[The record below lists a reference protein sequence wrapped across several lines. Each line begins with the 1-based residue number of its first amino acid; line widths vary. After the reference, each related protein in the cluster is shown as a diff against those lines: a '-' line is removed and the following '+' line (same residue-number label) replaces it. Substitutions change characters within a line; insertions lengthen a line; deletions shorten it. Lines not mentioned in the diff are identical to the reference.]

1 MGRAIVRQRDS
12 GTSGGTPTWPPI
24 SALGSVLSRTASH
37 PLVNCEGAA
46 VAAIPKRR
54 RTVTSGCAAVV
65 VAAASLAITLSGRAA
80 ADNGVDIWVGGAQ
93 CGQPTPDSCIPELP
107 R

>member
-12 GTSGGTPTWPPI
+12 GTPGGTPTWPPI

-54 RTVTSGCAAVV
+54 RTVT
-65 VAAASLAITLSGRAA
+65 
-80 ADNGVDIWVGGAQ
+80 
-93 CGQPTPDSCIPELP
+93 
-107 R
+107 